1 MKKAISFNVE
11 KDLLNIIEKWQNWL
25 ENEKRCS
32 KHTQD
37 AYYRDLSFF
46 FEFLAEYK
54 NKLANKNTL
63 SNLKIR
69 DMRAYLSHRISKHIS
84 RTSNARA
91 ISSVKSFFRWLE
103 NEEII
108 KNSAVI
114 SFSPPK
120 IPKSIPKAVDEEIA
134 VDILEEIKNF
144 AKKSWLGKR
153 DVAIFTLI
161 YGCGLRISEALSLT
175 KSDLTN
181 GEFITIKGKGNKER
195 LVPLLPIITEKIED
209 YLSAC
214 PYKVKNDEELFLGAR
229 GEVVNPGVI
238 QRQLRKLRAYLNLPD
253 SVTPHALR
261 HSFATH
267 LLAAG
272 GDLRTIQELLGH
284 SSLSTTQRYTEVDI
298 EKIRQEHSKAF

>member
-32 KHTQD
+32 KHTMD

-46 FEFLAEYK
+46 FDFLAEYK
-54 NKLANKNTL
+54 NKPANKNML

-69 DMRAYLSHRISKHIS
+69 DMRAYLSNRISKHIS
-84 RTSNARA
+84 RTSNARS

-103 NEEII
+103 ANEIL

-120 IPKSIPKAVDEEIA
+120 IPKSLPKAVDEEIA

-161 YGCGLRISEALSLT
+161 YGCGLRISEALAIK
-175 KSDLTN
+175 KSDLEN
-181 GEFITIKGKGNKER
+181 GEFIIIKGKGNKER
-195 LVPLLPIITEKIED
+195 LVPLLPIITEKIDD
-209 YLSAC
+209 YLKAC
-214 PYKVKNDEELFLGAR
+214 PYKVRKDEELFLGSR
-229 GEVVNPGVI
+229 GDVVNPGVI
-238 QRQLRKLRAYLNLPD
+238 QRQLRKLRAYLNLPET
-253 SVTPHALR
+253 VTPHALR

-298 EKIRQEHSKAF
+298 EKIRSEHSKAF

>member
-32 KHTQD
+32 KHTMD

>member
-1 MKKAISFNVE
+1 
-11 KDLLNIIEKWQNWL
+11 
-25 ENEKRCS
+25 
-32 KHTQD
+32 
-37 AYYRDLSFF
+37 
-46 FEFLAEYK
+46 
-54 NKLANKNTL
+54 
-63 SNLKIR
+63 
-69 DMRAYLSHRISKHIS
+69 MRAYLSNRISKHIS
-84 RTSNARA
+84 RTSNARS

-103 NEEII
+103 ANEIL

-120 IPKSIPKAVDEEIA
+120 IPKSLPKAVDEEIA

-161 YGCGLRISEALSLT
+161 YGCGLRISEALAIK
-175 KSDLTN
+175 KSDLEN
-181 GEFITIKGKGNKER
+181 GEFIIIKGKGNKER
-195 LVPLLPIITEKIED
+195 LVPLLPIITEKIDD
-209 YLSAC
+209 YLKAC
-214 PYKVKNDEELFLGAR
+214 PYKVRKDEELFLGSR
-229 GEVVNPGVI
+229 GDVVNPGVI
-238 QRQLRKLRAYLNLPD
+238 QRQLRKLRAYLNLPET
-253 SVTPHALR
+253 VTPHALR

-298 EKIRQEHSKAF
+298 EKIRSEHSKAF